1 MNENMEQNNDG
12 MESWQDTPYVSR
24 FTAETVRELSTP
36 DLVSRVAAKSFAIV
50 FIGLIIT
57 TIASYL
63 TLSNVDFLYELI
75 LGEGNIFIGL
85 LIAELVIVM
94 INGWALRK
102 NQLILAGI
110 MYLVYSVSNG
120 ITMSVVFLACG
131 LGTAREAFLL
141 AAVIFGAMAAFGYFT
156 KKDLSTV
163 GSVCG
168 MALLGTLLV
177 TLLNTFFLHSTGW
190 DLAADYIV
198 ILLFVGIT
206 AYDMYRMKQ
215 MVLEGGEEEEN
226 RIALFTGIQLYLD
239 FINILLRLIRIMSRR
254 K

>member
-1 MNENMEQNNDG
+1 MNENMEQNNDVT
-12 MESWQDTPYVSR
+12 ESWQDTPYVSQYN
-24 FTAETVRELSTP
+24 AETAKALTAP
-36 DLVSRVAAKSFAIV
+36 DVISRVATKAFTMV

-63 TLSNVDFLYELI
+63 TLSNFNFLYA
-75 LGEGNIFIGL
+75 L
-85 LIAELVIVM
+85 LSGSMFTVLLVAEIVVVLV
-94 INGWALRK
+94 NGWAIRK
-102 NQLILAGI
+102 NNLVLAGI
-110 MYLVYSVSNG
+110 MYFVYSVING
-120 ITMSVVFLACG
+120 ITMSVVFLAYG
-131 LGTAREAFLL
+131 LGLARDAFLL

-168 MALLGTLLV
+168 MALLGVLLV
-177 TLLNTFFLHSTGW
+177 TALNTFLLHSSGL
-190 DLAADYIV
+190 DLVMDYVV

-226 RIALFTGIQLYLD
+226 RIAMFTGMQLYLD
-239 FINILLRLIRIMSRR
+239 FINIFLRLIRIMGR
-254 K
+254 KK